1 MSIMKSAP
9 LQKLAGLLL
18 VVFLLHGCAWFNSKP
33 DETPAED
40 LTKQG
45 LEYFN
50 SGKYY
55 RALETFKIVKER
67 FPFSRFSL
75 LAELK
80 SADCEYYQDNF
91 PEAVELYKE
100 FEKNHPTNEAIP
112 YVVFQIGRGHY
123 YQIDTIDRDTSQAQE
138 AIKVFARLVRTFP
151 KSSYIVEAN
160 ILSERARF
168 FLADNELYVAEFYFR
183 TRKYLPAKGRAEF
196 LLANYGDTK
205 AAATAKEL
213 LTRIA
218 ALPPAELERKE
229 KKFWEL
235 Y

>member
-1 MSIMKSAP
+1 MKSSH
-9 LQKLAGLLL
+9 LHKLAAVLL
-18 VVFLLHGCAWFNSKP
+18 VALLLHGCAWLNTKKEEP
-33 DETPAED
+33 PAEE
-40 LTKQG
+40 LTRQA

-55 RALETFKIVKER
+55 RAKETFAIVIER

-91 PEAVELYKE
+91 PEAAERYKE

-112 YVVFQIGRGHY
+112 YVVFQLGRSHY
-123 YQIDTIDRDTSQAQE
+123 NQIDSIDRDTSQASE
-138 AIKVFARLVRTFP
+138 AIKVFGRLVRTFP
-151 KSSYIVEAN
+151 KSSYVTEAN
-160 ILSERARF
+160 ILSGKART

-196 LLANYGDTK
+196 LLANYADTK
-205 AAATAKEL
+205 AAETAREL
-213 LTRIA
+213 LARIA
-218 ALPPAELERKE
+218 ALPPGELERKE
-229 KKFWEL
+229 KKFFEL

>member
-18 VVFLLHGCAWFNSKP
+18 VVLLLHGCAWFNFKKEEP
-33 DETPAED
+33 PAEE

-50 SGKYY
+50 NGKYY
-55 RALETFKIVKER
+55 RAMETFRIVKER

-80 SADCEYYQDNF
+80 SADCEYYQENF

-100 FEKNHPTNEAIP
+100 FEKNHPANEAIP
-112 YVVFQIGRGHY
+112 YVVFQIGRSHY
-123 YQIDTIDRDTSQAQE
+123 KQIDTVDRDTSQAKE
-138 AIKVFARLVRTFP
+138 AIKVFARQVRTFP
-151 KSSYIVEAN
+151 KSSYVTEAN
-160 ILSERARF
+160 ILSERART
-168 FLADNELYVAEFYFR
+168 FLANHELYVAEFYFR

-205 AAATAKEL
+205 PAAQAKEL

-218 ALPPAELERKE
+218 AIPPEELNRKE
-229 KKFWEL
+229 KKFFEL